1 MLFQRIEIM
10 RIATMALL
18 FVASAAG
25 AHNAPMENFQ
35 TKPILADLKDLRA
48 LNIPVLAKDEE
59 SEVGYA
65 VITPQMQQK
74 IQERA
79 HQVGKCGGFE
89 DLSSQVSMQSVN
101 LQTILAP
108 FAEMKARNDLYERA
122 PFKAV
127 TLETRV
133 DIQTAMDEVK
143 EENLLSYVTWLSSF
157 PNRYNKGSTPN
168 VHVEEMKTRL
178 EAMLANTNL
187 PYEVTLISHRSTAQK
202 SIRVRL
208 TGKDRP
214 NEIVVLGGHLDSINQ
229 SWGGSSSAA
238 PGADDNASGSANL
251 IEALR
256 ILMAQPQA
264 QRSIEFMWYAGEE
277 SGLLGS
283 AEIAAQYK
291 ADKKDV
297 VAVLQLDMTLFA
309 GSGELVIGSMTDFT
323 SAWLR
328 EYVKA
333 VNDSYLHAKIVDDK
347 CGYGCSDHASWYK
360 NGYPSVMPF
369 EATFKQSN
377 QNIHTA
383 RDVISPASNFKH
395 SAVYSKLAIVM
406 GMDLAN
412 STARQP

>member
-1 MLFQRIEIM
+1 MKL
-10 RIATMALL
+10 ATMALL
-18 FVASAAG
+18 FVASAAS
-25 AHNAPMENFQ
+25 AHIPEIENFQ
-35 TKPILADLKDLRA
+35 SKPILADLKDLRA

-89 DLSSQVSMQSVN
+89 DLSFQVNMHAMDFNS
-101 LQTILAP
+101 ILAP

-127 TLETRV
+127 ALQQRA
-133 DIQTAMDEVK
+133 DIMTAMDEVK
-143 EENLLSYVTWLSSF
+143 EDNLRSYVTWLSSF
-157 PNRYNKGSTPN
+157 PNRFNKGATAN

-178 EAMLANTNL
+178 EAMLANSSL
-187 PYEVTLISHRSTAQK
+187 PWEVTLISHRSTPQK

-214 NEIVVLGGHLDSINQ
+214 SEIVVLGGHLDSINQ

-256 ILMAQPQA
+256 ILMDRPQA
-264 QRSIEFMWYAGEE
+264 QRTIEFMWYAGEE

-291 ADKKDV
+291 AEKKDV

-328 EYVKA
+328 DYVRA
-333 VNDSYLHAKIVDDK
+333 VNETYLHARIVDDK

-360 NGYPSVMPF
+360 NGYPAVMPF

-377 QNIHTA
+377 QNIHTV
-383 RDVISPASNFKH
+383 RDVVSPASNFKH
-395 SAVYSKLAIVM
+395 SAVYSKLAVVM